1 MKANLR
7 KKELLPLSRA
17 TWSVLHDRHYF
28 HHHRHRPHNI
38 KPLHSQNHSLHRKNP
53 TVTDLSLLPICC
65 FWVKDL
71 PSSTQKTCSKPR
83 EAFKLQNGGPF
94 PERRHIWKR
103 DKLECNIRSAALT
116 KTSSSSDDPGAR
128 EGVLP
133 PLSHLQLSS
142 HIDDTS
148 RYRSDSVI
156 ADKRIRSM
164 CDLSSYSRCRSTTDL
179 ASDSDSSL
187 QPVSRLHLTNI
198 QHVRNCQVAEHP
210 VALI

>member
-1 MKANLR
+1 M
-7 KKELLPLSRA
+7 LPLSRA

-38 KPLHSQNHSLHRKNP
+38 KLLHRQNQSLHRKNP
-53 TVTDLSLLPICC
+53 TVTDLSLLPTCC

-83 EAFKLQNGGPF
+83 EAFKLQCGGSF

-103 DKLECNIRSAALT
+103 DKLECNIQSAALT

-128 EGVLP
+128 KGVLP

-142 HIDDTS
+142 HIGDTS
-148 RYRSDSVI
+148 RYQSDSVI
-156 ADKRIRSM
+156 ADQRIRSM
-164 CDLSSYSRCRSTTDL
+164 CDSSSYSRCRSTTDL

-187 QPVSRLHLTNI
+187 QPVSR
-198 QHVRNCQVAEHP
+198 
-210 VALI
+210 